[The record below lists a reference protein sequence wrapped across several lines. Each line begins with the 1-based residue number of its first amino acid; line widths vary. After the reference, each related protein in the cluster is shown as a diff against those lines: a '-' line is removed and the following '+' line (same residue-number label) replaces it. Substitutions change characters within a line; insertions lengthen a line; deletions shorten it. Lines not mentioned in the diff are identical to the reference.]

1 MRLRRA
7 WSRSLLRT
15 KITLLL
21 FAAMVGTAACFAVGA
36 IFDLTVW
43 TVCLGM
49 PVLLVSL
56 GKLARRSISDPVE
69 MMVDQLNRIVPD
81 ERPPALRDLPTR
93 RDDEVGAIA
102 RGIQRLSLWCMRD
115 YHDARQLR
123 RTLDQRIARA
133 TQSATQRLQRMTMR
147 DPLTDLG
154 NRRFLD
160 EHLDELVESVDQSDE
175 DLVCIA
181 CDLDNFKRVNDTLGH
196 AAGDD
201 LLVFLGGLIRGCT
214 RYDDYGV
221 RLGGDEFVILA
232 PGCDLQR
239 GEELAQ
245 QLVSLFAQHART
257 TLPADCQCSLSAGVA
272 AVKADDACTGEE
284 LLHIADARLYKAKL
298 AGKNNVV
305 AA

>member
-1 MRLRRA
+1 MRIRRS
-7 WSRSLLRT
+7 WSRSLVRT
-15 KITLLL
+15 KMTLMLL
-21 FAAMVGTAACFAVGA
+21 AAMLGAATCVWVGEMFGLTA
-36 IFDLTVW
+36 W
-43 TVCLGM
+43 TTCLGL
-49 PVLLVSL
+49 PVLLLLL
-56 GKLARRSISDPVE
+56 GKVGRSSISNPIE
-69 MMVDQLNRIVPD
+69 QMVQQLNKIVPD

-102 RGIQRLSLWCMRD
+102 RGVQRLSLWCMRD

-133 TQSATQRLQRMTMR
+133 TQNATQRLQRMTMR

-160 EHLDELVESVDQSDE
+160 EHLDELVQSVEQSNE

-181 CDLDNFKRVNDTLGH
+181 MDLDNFKKVNDTLGH
-196 AAGDD
+196 SAGDD
-201 LLVFLGGLIRGCT
+201 LLVFVSSVIRGCT
-214 RYDDYGV
+214 RYDDYAV

-232 PGCDLQR
+232 PACDIHR

-245 QLVSLFAQHART
+245 QVVSLFGQHART
-257 TLPADCQCSLSAGVA
+257 TLPANCMASMSAGVA
-272 AVKADDACTGEE
+272 AVKADDVCTGEE
-284 LLHIADARLYKAKL
+284 LMRIADERLYKAKQ
-298 AGKNNVV
+298 AGKNAVV